1 MSRKFIAGITAAAIA
16 VSTFGAGQAQADVR
30 QRNIVLGAITLGLLG
45 AALADDNRRSNHA
58 VTRGH
63 NYYPHGHVSREE
75 ARRRAWIEQKR
86 REEARLREKRREEA
100 RRRAWLEEKRREEA
114 RRDRHHRYE
123 RHDHRSGHLK
133 ARPLPDRVQ
142 RHFNR

>member
-63 NYYPHGHVSREE
+63 NYYPHGHISREE
-75 ARRRAWIEQKR
+75 ARRRAWIEQ
-86 REEARLREKRREEA
+86 KRREEA

-142 RHFNR
+142 RHINR